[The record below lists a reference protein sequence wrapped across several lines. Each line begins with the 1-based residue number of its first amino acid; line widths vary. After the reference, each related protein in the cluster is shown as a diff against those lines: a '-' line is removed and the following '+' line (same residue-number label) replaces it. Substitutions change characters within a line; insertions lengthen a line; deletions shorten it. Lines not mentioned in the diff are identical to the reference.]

1 MRVVEIMQRAVITV
15 RPEASLREVASL
27 LVEHGISGLP
37 VVDREGVLVGVVS
50 EADFV
55 AKELGVPE
63 HRHRVLELFLGE
75 SGADR
80 AEQAKADAAIA
91 GEAMTSPAITVD
103 PDASVRDAA
112 RIMTERQIN
121 RLPVVS
127 GGRLVGIVSRADLV
141 RAFVRTDEELRAEI
155 VEDVIQRAL
164 WLDAKD
170 FEVTVTNGVARLR
183 GTIERHS
190 DVAILKRLV
199 AAVPGIVEVEVEVEW
214 LTDDE
219 ALGARMVNVG
229 NQPFGPA

>member
-80 AEQAKADAAIA
+80 AELAKADAAIA

-112 RIMTERQIN
+112 RIMTDRQIN

-127 GGRLVGIVSRADLV
+127 GGRLIGIVSRADLV
-141 RAFVRTDEELRAEI
+141 RAFVRTDDELRAEI
-155 VEDVIQRAL
+155 LEDVIRRAL
-164 WLDAKD
+164 WLDAQD

-199 AAVPGIVEVEVEVEW
+199 TAVPGIVEVEVEVGW

>member
-15 RPEASLREVASL
+15 RPEASLREVAAL

-75 SGADR
+75 SGADQ
-80 AEQAKADAAIA
+80 ADLAKAEAATA
-91 GEAMTSPAITVD
+91 CEAMTSPAITVD

-127 GGRLVGIVSRADLV
+127 GGRLIGIVSRADLV
-141 RAFVRTDEELRAEI
+141 RAFVRTDDELRAEI
-155 VEDVIQRAL
+155 LEDVIRRAL
-164 WLDAKD
+164 WLDAQD

-199 AAVPGIVEVEVEVEW
+199 AAVPGIVEVEVEVGW

>member
-1 MRVVEIMQRAVITV
+1 MRVIEIMQRAVITV
-15 RPEASLREVASL
+15 RPEASLREVASV

-37 VVDREGVLVGVVS
+37 VVDRTGVLVGVIS

-75 SGADR
+75 SAADS
-80 AEQAKADAAIA
+80 ADIAKAEAATA

-121 RLPVVS
+121 RLPVVA

-141 RAFVRTDEELRAEI
+141 RAFVRTDDELRAEI
-155 VEDVIQRAL
+155 LEDVLRRAL
-164 WLDAKD
+164 WLDAQD
-170 FEVTVTNGVARLR
+170 FEVTVSNGVARVR

-190 DVAILKRLV
+190 DVAILRRLV
-199 AAVPGIVEVEVEVEW
+199 AGVPGIVDVDVEVAW
-214 LTDDE
+214 LTDDD

>member
-164 WLDAKD
+164 WLDAQD

>member
-1 MRVVEIMQRAVITV
+1 MRVVEIMQRTVITV

-27 LVEHGISGLP
+27 LVKHGISGLP
-37 VVDREGVLVGVVS
+37 VVDRAGTLVGVVS

-55 AKELGVPE
+55 TREGGTPE
-63 HRHRVLELFLGE
+63 GRHRVLELFLGE
-75 SGADR
+75 SA
-80 AEQAKADAAIA
+80 AERTDLAKAEAATA

-112 RIMTERQIN
+112 RIMTERQVN

-127 GGRLVGIVSRADLV
+127 GGKLVGIVSRADLV
-141 RAFVRTDEELRAEI
+141 RAFVRTDEELGAEI
-155 VEDVIQRAL
+155 IADVLRRGM

-170 FEVTVTNGVARLR
+170 FDVTVTGGVAHVY

-190 DVAILKRLV
+190 DVAILRRLV
-199 AAVPGIVEVEVEVEW
+199 AEVPGIVGVDVEVAW
-214 LTDDE
+214 QIDDE
-219 ALGARMVNVG
+219 EFGVQMANVG